1 MQIGRTAEDGRHQDR
16 DNVRGA
22 RVENVYLYQLRSDWG
37 QVLGLPCVEAA
48 PQPVVGRAWMAGR
61 GLWICCPA
69 RDSEM
74 TGEPIVQMD
83 LRLVRRARSRRNL
96 CSGGSARASQ

>member
-22 RVENVYLYQLRSDWG
+22 GVEYVYLYQLRSDWR

-48 PQPVVGRAWMAGR
+48 PQPVVGG
-61 GLWICCPA
+61 GLGWQVVGDGYAA
-69 RDSEM
+69 RH
-74 TGEPIVQMD
+74 GI
-83 LRLVRRARSRRNL
+83 AR
-96 CSGGSARASQ
+96 